1 MGLRDLI
8 REIAKS
14 GEEIYSVVCKVKS
27 IDDAKRTC
35 VVEPI
40 NGDADL
46 LDIRVQAEQQSSTG
60 IYIKPKVNS
69 DVLVAFLSK
78 NTGYIALCSEVDSIE
93 IKIGTQTIKIDGT
106 NGMDISGFLK
116 VASATS
122 DLKSAISE
130 LIDLVSGLAI
140 VVAGTAGTVSPAN
153 QALLTALKAKFST
166 FLK

>member
-1 MGLRDLI
+1 MGLRDLM
-8 REIAKS
+8 RELAKS
-14 GEEIYSVVCKVKS
+14 GEEIYSVVGKVKS
-27 IDDAKRTC
+27 IDDTKRTC

-46 LDIRVQAEQQSSTG
+46 LDIRVQAEQQISTG

-69 DVLVAFLSK
+69 DVLVTFLSK
-78 NTGYIALCSEVDSIE
+78 NTGYVALCSEVDSIE

-122 DLKSAISE
+122 DLKSAIGE
-130 LIDLVSGLAI
+130 LIDAIGSLVL
-140 VVAGTAGTVSPAN
+140 VTPAGAGSVNSSSVT
-153 QALLTALKAKFST
+153 QLMLIKGKFNT
-166 FLK
+166 FLQ